1 MTADKPAPSPTGVGA
16 GSRTHKSCDACKSRK
31 VRCPIAGQLLPTNY
45 SPSSNRPPSLPDAKA
60 VLDLSTSDGETKPL
74 VLSDR
79 RTSPKSPPHRIQEL
93 HVDRVLARAQRPK
106 TSTGRGQE
114 ETMFVPI
121 SNPQRNGIFGIEAPH
136 ALSGLHVLTDQGG
149 RNSLTFFSDNRLL
162 SLSTRLQNQKVNE
175 LVGRISVIVNGRLR
189 RTDSTTTNPR
199 RTQPPDMGT
208 DRARAALYIRLYFER
223 VHPMF
228 PFLDRTTFETTVS
241 SPNFPN
247 LLERSKPWCCL
258 YHSVLALGSQ
268 YADGG
273 TFEPGK
279 GESWRLFS
287 VSLSGFSELLLL
299 PDSLTTLQA
308 LTAMSVYGLGIS
320 GLAVEPVIMSEAARR
335 AQMMSSH
342 SFTGP
347 TAHAYQKSFWI
358 LYAVEKI
365 TSFHF
370 GRSSG
375 FVDSDISCPIPVVP
389 EATSGDF
396 SWFLHLVRF
405 ARLLSRAYTSLFSVG
420 VSGNSDSYYLD
431 VIDQLNGELEEW
443 RASLPDNGF
452 RPGGILRP
460 QTVSGPNA
468 RSLALILHYLYY
480 SMLLT
485 LARTTLCY
493 LPVPETP
500 AVTATKD
507 DKMKTILNASRA
519 ILELTT
525 MIEVE
530 PYTVTCRIEYA
541 SGGTVPGSL
550 IAEFAKI
557 ARDYVNEIQ
566 HAEVG
571 LTNPARPHAPT
582 NPSAMQMVQQSS
594 ELDAG
599 NNKQVA
605 RPTQMTLDLSD
616 TMPREA
622 MMSGPMQ
629 QPGYT
634 DFAFDSGMGQVSPS
648 ALMGTDVMGI
658 FNYFLPD
665 LDPMFYQG
673 MTQEY
678 DLLPQQHGGTVQ
690 SMDKIDKQ
698 ILMASESP
706 ASQAS
711 TPAGDKPRNVLA
723 CVFCHQR
730 KIKCDRKSPCA
741 NCIKS
746 DQPCVPSTRAPP
758 GAGRRRVVKDLL
770 ERLNQCESLLSQV
783 APRDAD
789 GRPVNPD
796 TPGSS
801 RDVADSP
808 AMSHISYEEARK
820 QPSSR
825 PNGKIV
831 CDEGRPTFMENPFRG
846 NVLDHLQFSK
856 LSLEDNDA
864 EQSTNPSGST
874 SVSERGDSIHQKSM
888 DFDILAL
895 GPVEVLRLWQVFLE
909 RVNPMIK
916 VIHVPSLEP
925 LVFEA
930 ATDRFNLS
938 PDLEALL
945 CSINVVAIMA
955 LSEAESIQM
964 LKLEK
969 AKALRNSMSALK
981 KAMSKVDFLRK
992 YNMTTLQCLVLYLVS
1007 LQGQFDRHAAW
1018 VLTGM
1023 LVRIAQRMGLHRD
1036 GELIGLQPFETEMR
1050 RRIWWQIIMLET
1062 KYAVLAG
1069 FGDTLLPPNWDAK
1082 LPSNVNDADLLPG
1095 SAEPV
1100 KSRDGATEM
1109 AFCLMLYESRA
1120 FFCDNPMPEFESV
1133 ILSGDKISPENSKKF
1148 SGQPHI
1154 LDRYRLALNQ
1164 YDERLAAAE
1173 RRFCNPTAGGIH
1185 LVASKIRSF
1194 TAQRMRDMIMHARE
1208 PWDENKDGGASQQS
1222 FFRAWVISFESDVS
1236 WYDTIDDKFT
1246 WYLKLHFQSDAFSVM
1261 IELLQWQPVGTLVDR
1276 AWKAIDRLYHH
1287 HPEMYDLSRKDNMLR
1302 AENLLAGWARR
1313 ELAFRN
1319 LGMSC
1324 DTPLVVARFRSSE
1337 VFKQKQPGGLPV
1349 EQWPAPTPDTALFS
1363 DMSPSD
1369 FETFD
1374 GGMPGDTHGPN
1385 FSLWGGGGPGQ
1396 HAL

>member
-60 VLDLSTSDGETKPL
+60 VLDLSTSDGEAKPL
-74 VLSDR
+74 VLPD

-114 ETMFVPI
+114 ETMFVP
-121 SNPQRNGIFGIEAPH
+121 RNGIFGIEAPH

-189 RTDSTTTNPR
+189 RTDSAATNPR
-199 RTQPPDMGT
+199 KTQPPDMGT

-287 VSLSGFSELLLL
+287 ISLSGFSELLLL

-308 LTAMSVYGLGIS
+308 LTAMSVYGLGTS

-335 AQMMSSH
+335 AQIMSSH

-370 GRSSG
+370 GRSSVSAWNFPLFTTIASYYDGCTLLVYLLCTADNDKG

-460 QTVSGPNA
+460 QIVSGPNA

-500 AVTATKD
+500 AVKATKD

-530 PYTVTCRIEYA
+530 PYTVTWVLAGIPVTALFVLFDLVIHDPRQPDTGTNLALLDMVAGHFSRIEYA

-566 HAEVG
+566 HAEAG
-571 LTNPARPHAPT
+571 LMNPARPHAPT
-582 NPSAMQMVQQSS
+582 NPSTMQMVQQSS
-594 ELDAG
+594 ELDAR
-599 NNKQVA
+599 NNKQVD

-616 TMPREA
+616 TLPREA

-690 SMDKIDKQ
+690 SMDK
-698 ILMASESP
+698 
-706 ASQAS
+706 
-711 TPAGDKPRNVLA
+711 
-723 CVFCHQR
+723 
-730 KIKCDRKSPCA
+730 
-741 NCIKS
+741 
-746 DQPCVPSTRAPP
+746 
-758 GAGRRRVVKDLL
+758 
-770 ERLNQCESLLSQV
+770 
-783 APRDAD
+783 
-789 GRPVNPD
+789 
-796 TPGSS
+796 
-801 RDVADSP
+801 
-808 AMSHISYEEARK
+808 
-820 QPSSR
+820 
-825 PNGKIV
+825 
-831 CDEGRPTFMENPFRG
+831 
-846 NVLDHLQFSK
+846 
-856 LSLEDNDA
+856 
-864 EQSTNPSGST
+864 
-874 SVSERGDSIHQKSM
+874 
-888 DFDILAL
+888 
-895 GPVEVLRLWQVFLE
+895 
-909 RVNPMIK
+909 
-916 VIHVPSLEP
+916 
-925 LVFEA
+925 
-930 ATDRFNLS
+930 
-938 PDLEALL
+938 
-945 CSINVVAIMA
+945 
-955 LSEAESIQM
+955 
-964 LKLEK
+964 
-969 AKALRNSMSALK
+969 
-981 KAMSKVDFLRK
+981 
-992 YNMTTLQCLVLYLVS
+992 
-1007 LQGQFDRHAAW
+1007 
-1018 VLTGM
+1018 
-1023 LVRIAQRMGLHRD
+1023 
-1036 GELIGLQPFETEMR
+1036 
-1050 RRIWWQIIMLET
+1050 
-1062 KYAVLAG
+1062 
-1069 FGDTLLPPNWDAK
+1069 
-1082 LPSNVNDADLLPG
+1082 
-1095 SAEPV
+1095 
-1100 KSRDGATEM
+1100 
-1109 AFCLMLYESRA
+1109 
-1120 FFCDNPMPEFESV
+1120 
-1133 ILSGDKISPENSKKF
+1133 
-1148 SGQPHI
+1148 
-1154 LDRYRLALNQ
+1154 
-1164 YDERLAAAE
+1164 
-1173 RRFCNPTAGGIH
+1173 
-1185 LVASKIRSF
+1185 
-1194 TAQRMRDMIMHARE
+1194 
-1208 PWDENKDGGASQQS
+1208 
-1222 FFRAWVISFESDVS
+1222 
-1236 WYDTIDDKFT
+1236 
-1246 WYLKLHFQSDAFSVM
+1246 
-1261 IELLQWQPVGTLVDR
+1261 
-1276 AWKAIDRLYHH
+1276 
-1287 HPEMYDLSRKDNMLR
+1287 
-1302 AENLLAGWARR
+1302 
-1313 ELAFRN
+1313 
-1319 LGMSC
+1319 
-1324 DTPLVVARFRSSE
+1324 
-1337 VFKQKQPGGLPV
+1337 
-1349 EQWPAPTPDTALFS
+1349 
-1363 DMSPSD
+1363 
-1369 FETFD
+1369 
-1374 GGMPGDTHGPN
+1374 
-1385 FSLWGGGGPGQ
+1385 
-1396 HAL
+1396 

>member
-1 MTADKPAPSPTGVGA
+1 MLMKN
-16 GSRTHKSCDACKSRK
+16 K
-31 VRCPIAGQLLPTNY
+31 I
-45 SPSSNRPPSLPDAKA
+45 
-60 VLDLSTSDGETKPL
+60 
-74 VLSDR
+74 
-79 RTSPKSPPHRIQEL
+79 
-93 HVDRVLARAQRPK
+93 
-106 TSTGRGQE
+106 
-114 ETMFVPI
+114 
-121 SNPQRNGIFGIEAPH
+121 
-136 ALSGLHVLTDQGG
+136 
-149 RNSLTFFSDNRLL
+149 
-162 SLSTRLQNQKVNE
+162 
-175 LVGRISVIVNGRLR
+175 
-189 RTDSTTTNPR
+189 
-199 RTQPPDMGT
+199 
-208 DRARAALYIRLYFER
+208 
-223 VHPMF
+223 
-228 PFLDRTTFETTVS
+228 
-241 SPNFPN
+241 
-247 LLERSKPWCCL
+247 ERSLEQP
-258 YHSVLALGSQ
+258 
-268 YADGG
+268 
-273 TFEPGK
+273 
-279 GESWRLFS
+279 
-287 VSLSGFSELLLL
+287 
-299 PDSLTTLQA
+299 
-308 LTAMSVYGLGIS
+308 
-320 GLAVEPVIMSEAARR
+320 
-335 AQMMSSH
+335 
-342 SFTGP
+342 
-347 TAHAYQKSFWI
+347 
-358 LYAVEKI
+358 
-365 TSFHF
+365 
-370 GRSSG
+370 
-375 FVDSDISCPIPVVP
+375 
-389 EATSGDF
+389 
-396 SWFLHLVRF
+396 
-405 ARLLSRAYTSLFSVG
+405 SR
-420 VSGNSDSYYLD
+420 
-431 VIDQLNGELEEW
+431 
-443 RASLPDNGF
+443 
-452 RPGGILRP
+452 
-460 QTVSGPNA
+460 
-468 RSLALILHYLYY
+468 
-480 SMLLT
+480 
-485 LARTTLCY
+485 
-493 LPVPETP
+493 
-500 AVTATKD
+500 
-507 DKMKTILNASRA
+507 MK
-519 ILELTT
+519 
-525 MIEVE
+525 
-530 PYTVTCRIEYA
+530 
-541 SGGTVPGSL
+541 
-550 IAEFAKI
+550 
-557 ARDYVNEIQ
+557 
-566 HAEVG
+566 
-571 LTNPARPHAPT
+571 
-582 NPSAMQMVQQSS
+582 
-594 ELDAG
+594 
-599 NNKQVA
+599 
-605 RPTQMTLDLSD
+605 
-616 TMPREA
+616 
-622 MMSGPMQ
+622 
-629 QPGYT
+629 
-634 DFAFDSGMGQVSPS
+634 
-648 ALMGTDVMGI
+648 
-658 FNYFLPD
+658 
-665 LDPMFYQG
+665 
-673 MTQEY
+673 
-678 DLLPQQHGGTVQ
+678 
-690 SMDKIDKQ
+690 KQ

-711 TPAGDKPRNVLA
+711 TPVGDKPRNVLA

-741 NCIKS
+741 NCIKVGLSSSHSPFSRWS

-856 LSLEDNDA
+856 LSLEDNDT

-874 SVSERGDSIHQKSM
+874 SVSERGDSTDQKSM

-969 AKALRNSMSALK
+969 ARALRNSMSALK

-1069 FGDTLLPPNWDAK
+1069 FGDTLLPPNWDTK

-1095 SAEPV
+1095 STEPV

-1133 ILSGDKISPENSKKF
+1133 ILSGDKIGPENSRKF
-1148 SGQPHI
+1148 SGQPHV
-1154 LDRYRLALNQ
+1154 LDRYRLALDQ
-1164 YDERLAAAE
+1164 YDERLAVAE

-1287 HPEMYDLSRKDNMLR
+1287 HPEMYDLTRKDNLLR

-1337 VFKQKQPGGLPV
+1337 VFKQRQPDGLPV
-1349 EQWPAPTPDTALFS
+1349 EQWPAPTPDTALFP

-1374 GGMPGDTHGPN
+1374 GGMPGDTYGPN